1 MSALAALD
9 IAFYLAMM
17 TLFFSALRKSRCAPR
32 RPIDRAAAVT
42 IFKPL
47 AGTDDELAANL
58 ASFAKLDYPCFEI
71 RFGVASIEDP
81 AYEVARDFIRENPD
95 VHAHIVVTDPRAA
108 QNPKVAQ
115 LIALARQAR
124 GELFVISDSNVRVP
138 KSYLWSLLAEI
149 SRPGVGLVTS
159 AFAGTGETTL
169 GAALENLQLA
179 AVVAP
184 AVVLSTVLTNRPLTI
199 GKSMAMWK
207 RDLDEIG
214 GFSAVGDVLAEDH
227 VLGDRFVAAGY
238 SLRTSFVTVENR
250 NVGCSTKRT
259 LERHAR
265 WAKIRRALSPRAF
278 LLEPLASPLLVSSLL
293 FLLAPSRTLFYFV
306 AASAVLQSAA
316 AFASIR
322 FLRGKSLGVRYVPLE
337 VARTYALFACWAWA
351 LVSDRVVWRGHPF
364 RILSGS
370 RIRAAAPRFFAR
382 RRFARL
388 ASK

>member
-17 TLFFSALRKSRCAPR
+17 TLFFFALRKSRRATR

-71 RFGVASIEDP
+71 LIGIASVDDP
-81 AYEVARDFIRENPD
+81 AYGVARDFIRENTAL
-95 VHAHIVVTDPRAA
+95 HARIIVTDPRAA

-138 KSYLWSLLAEI
+138 KNYLWSLLSEI

-159 AFAGTGETTL
+159 VIAGTGEATL

-214 GFSAVGDVLAEDH
+214 GFSGVGDVLAEDH
-227 VLGDRFVAAGY
+227 VLGDRFRAAGY
-238 SLRTSFVTVENR
+238 SLRTSFDTIENR
-250 NVGCSTKRT
+250 NIDCSTKRT

-278 LLEPLASPLLVSSLL
+278 LLEPLASPLLVTSLL
-293 FLLAPSRTLFYFV
+293 FLIAPSRVLFCFV
-306 AASAVLQSAA
+306 AASAVVQSAF
-316 AFASIR
+316 AFAATR
-322 FLRGKSLGVRYVPLE
+322 FLRGKSLGIRYAPLE
-337 VARTYALFACWAWA
+337 VARTYALFACWSWA

-364 RILSGS
+364 RLLAGS
-370 RIRAAAPRFFAR
+370 RIIAIAPRFFGR
-382 RRFARL
+382 RRFTRL
-388 ASK
+388 KI